1 MAESKDINLEDIEI
15 TENDLLEISDSDQSQ
30 ESTKTES
37 HIQDPEDHD
46 SSISD
51 VSSCLTSDSSDRGN
65 KDDEDGF
72 LQLDFEGINE

>member
-37 HIQDPEDHD
+37 HIQD
-46 SSISD
+46 
-51 VSSCLTSDSSDRGN
+51 
-65 KDDEDGF
+65 
-72 LQLDFEGINE
+72 